1 MRERLI
7 VHGASLLIGVGLIAC
22 SPSQPI
28 PPEPVA
34 ETGKTRPSIL
44 LVTLDTTRADR
55 VGFEFEGV
63 ETPNLDALASRGARF
78 SHAYAT
84 APMTLPSH
92 TSMLT
97 GAYPAAHGVHQN
109 GWYVAEDQVLLAP
122 LLKENGYTTA
132 AFVSAFSVASEFGL
146 GRGFD
151 VYDDDLGEAGLERDA
166 IATTERALG
175 YLRQNP
181 SGPLF
186 LWVHYFDPH
195 EPYEPPE
202 PFRSR
207 YEGNPYLG
215 EIALMDRE
223 FGRLLAGFEARY
235 GGGDFKILVV
245 GDHGQGLG
253 EHGED
258 LHGKL
263 LYQGVMRVPLIIA
276 GSAISGSQID
286 HPVSIRR
293 VFHTVLG
300 WTGVRKSEDLLTGE
314 PEIVMAEALKPYLD
328 YGWQPQVMAI
338 GGHIKVIRSGET
350 EIFDLESDPME
361 SHNLA
366 NEIELNDELRRAVKE
381 YPIYPGA
388 NASEAETLSRESR
401 ERLAA
406 LGYVSSEGRPSLRED
421 APNPKD
427 MTHLFHDLNVGSTMF
442 LHERYEKAIPFFARV
457 LAADPDNMVAT
468 LRLAVSYSV
477 LGHGGEAE
485 GYFERARRID
495 PGSLDL
501 RHYYAAHLF
510 RFGRW
515 DEAEP
520 LLESVLVEMPRK
532 EGILISMAQ
541 IRERQGR
548 FEEARGYLRRAM
560 ALQESQAFEYLKL
573 GEFSMALQDT
583 PAAIKAFEMAR
594 QLQGNGFT
602 HSLELGVCY
611 MAIGRL
617 PEAARAF
624 DEVSP
629 IDPEYPFAL
638 YKRAQ
643 VSVILGEP
651 DRERRIRLAYESA
664 DREIREFMANDPLFQ
679 RAPPR

>member
-1 MRERLI
+1 M
-7 VHGASLLIGVGLIAC
+7 
-22 SPSQPI
+22 
-28 PPEPVA
+28 
-34 ETGKTRPSIL
+34 
-44 LVTLDTTRADR
+44 
-55 VGFEFEGV
+55 GFEFAEV
-63 ETPNLDALASRGARF
+63 ETPNLDALAARGTRF

-92 TSMLT
+92 TSMFT
-97 GAYPAAHGVHQN
+97 GVYPAAHGIHEN
-109 GWYVAEDQVLLAP
+109 GRYVTEDQVLLAT
-122 LLKENGYTTA
+122 LLQEEGYTTA
-132 AFVSAFSVASEFGL
+132 AIVSSFSVASEFGL
-146 GRGFD
+146 DRGFD
-151 VYDDDLGEAGLERDA
+151 HYDDDLGEAGLERDA
-166 IATTERALG
+166 IATTERALR

-207 YEGNPYLG
+207 YEGKPYLG

-223 FGRLLAGFEARY
+223 FGRLLAEFEARF

-276 GSAISGSQID
+276 EGAHPVGEID
-286 HPVSIRR
+286 QPVSIRR
-293 VFHTVLG
+293 VFHTILG
-300 WTGVRKSEDLLTGE
+300 WAGARDSEDLLTGE

-338 GGHIKVIRSGET
+338 SGSVKVIRSGET
-350 EIFDLESDPME
+350 EVYDLESDPAE
-361 SHNLA
+361 SRNLVG
-366 NEIELNDELRRAVKE
+366 EIELDDRLRRAVAE

-388 NASEAETLSRESR
+388 SGSEPETLSREAR
-401 ERLAA
+401 DRLAR
-406 LGYVSSEGRPSLRED
+406 LGYVSSAGRPTLRED
-421 APNPKD
+421 APNPND
-427 MTHLFHDLNVGSTMF
+427 MAHLFHDLNLGSKMF
-442 LHERYEKAIPFFARV
+442 LQEEYDRAIPFFARV
-457 LAADPDNMVAT
+457 LAADPNNMVAT

-485 GYFERARRID
+485 GYFERARGID

-501 RHYYAAHLF
+501 RHYYAVHLF

-520 LLESVLVEMPRK
+520 LFESVLVEMPK
-532 EGILISMAQ
+532 KVGVLMSMVQ

-548 FEEARGYLRRAM
+548 TDEARAFLRRTM
-560 ALQESQAFEYLKL
+560 ALQEPQAVEYLML
-573 GEFSMALQDT
+573 GEMSMSLMDT
-583 PAAIKAFEMAR
+583 PAAIGAFEKAR
-594 QLQGNGFT
+594 QLQGRGFT
-602 HSLELGVCY
+602 HSLELGLCY
-611 MAIGRL
+611 MANRQMT
-617 PEAARAF
+617 EAARAL

-643 VSVILGEP
+643 LSVILGEP
-651 DRERRIRLAYESA
+651 DRGHRIRLAYEAA
-664 DREIREFMANDPLFQ
+664 DQEIREFIENDPLFQ
-679 RAPPR
+679 GAPLR

>member
-1 MRERLI
+1 M
-7 VHGASLLIGVGLIAC
+7 LLVFVGLVAC
-22 SPSQPI
+22 SPE
-28 PPEPVA
+28 EPTSIGPAAIA
-34 ETGKTRPSIL
+34 EQTRPSIL

-55 VGFEFEGV
+55 VGFEFEGI
-63 ETPNLDALASRGARF
+63 ETPNLDALASRGLRF

-122 LLKENGYTTA
+122 LLKEGGYTTA

-146 GRGFD
+146 DRGFD
-151 VYDDDLGEAGLERDA
+151 VYDDDFGAAGLERDA
-166 IATTERALG
+166 VATTDRTLQYLG
-175 YLRQNP
+175 KRTAE
-181 SGPLF
+181 PLF

-202 PFRSR
+202 PFLSR
-207 YEGNPYLG
+207 YEANPYLG

-223 FGRLLAGFEARY
+223 FGRLLTEFEARV

-276 GSAISGSQID
+276 GSAISGGQID

-293 VFHTVLG
+293 VFHTVLD
-300 WTGVRKSEDLLTGE
+300 WAGVRQSEDLLTGE

-338 GGHIKVIRSGET
+338 GGRIKVIRSGDT
-350 EIFDLESDPME
+350 EIYDLESDPAE
-361 SHNLA
+361 SRNLVD
-366 NEIELNDELRRAVKE
+366 EIELDDDLRRAVAE
-381 YPIYPGA
+381 YPIYAGA
-388 NASEAETLSRESR
+388 SASEPETLSREAR
-401 ERLAA
+401 ERLAR

-421 APNPKD
+421 APNPRD
-427 MTHLFHDLNVGSTMF
+427 MTHLFHDLNVGSTLF
-442 LHERYEKAIPFFARV
+442 LHERYDEAIPFFGRV

-485 GYFERARRID
+485 GYFERARGID

-520 LLESVLVEMPRK
+520 LLESVLAEMPRK
-532 EGILISMAQ
+532 VGILISLVQ

-548 FEEARGYLRRAM
+548 MKEARAYLRRAM
-560 ALQESQAFEYLKL
+560 ALEEPQAFEYLKL

-583 PAAIKAFEMAR
+583 PAAIRAFETAR

-617 PEAARAF
+617 PEAAKALDAVPR
-624 DEVSP
+624 S
-629 IDPEYPFAL
+629 DPEYPFAL

-643 VSVILGEP
+643 LSFFMGEP
-651 DRERRIRLAYESA
+651 NREHRLRLAYESA
-664 DREIREFMANDPLFQ
+664 DREIRELIASDPIFQ
-679 RAPPR
+679 GYPLR